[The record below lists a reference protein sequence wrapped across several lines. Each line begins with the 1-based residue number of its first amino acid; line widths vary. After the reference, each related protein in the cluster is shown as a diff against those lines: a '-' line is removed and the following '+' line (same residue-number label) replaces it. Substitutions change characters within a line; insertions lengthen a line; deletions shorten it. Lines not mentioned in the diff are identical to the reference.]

1 MFCGSAGCSGRLV
14 RRLIGGMLLVVA
26 WPVAIT
32 HGQQQPGS
40 PLAAPA
46 AAAIE
51 RGRQNLVT
59 HACYACH
66 GYAGQGSDVG
76 PRLDTNRMTLQAF
89 VNYVRKPARR
99 MPPYRTQTQISDA
112 ALGEIYTFLKSL
124 PPPPDP
130 KSIPLLNAD

>member
-1 MFCGSAGCSGRLV
+1 MCFWPAGCPERLV
-14 RRLIGGMLLVVA
+14 RRVIGGMLLVMA
-26 WPVAIT
+26 WPVAIA
-32 HGQQQPGS
+32 HGQQQPAS
-40 PLAAPA
+40 APPAPA

-51 RGRQNLVT
+51 QGRQKMVT

-76 PRLDTNRMTLQAF
+76 PRLDTNRLTLQAF

-99 MPPYRTQTQISDA
+99 MPPYRTQALISDA
-112 ALGEIYTFLKSL
+112 ALGEIYTFLKSQ

>member
-14 RRLIGGMLLVVA
+14 RRVIGGMLLVVA
-26 WPVAIT
+26 WPVTIT
-32 HGQQQPGS
+32 HGQQQPA
-40 PLAAPA
+40 AAPPA
-46 AAAIE
+46 PVAAAIE

-66 GYAGQGSDVG
+66 GYAGHGSDAG

-89 VNYVRKPARR
+89 VNYVRKPGRR
-99 MPPYRTQTQISDA
+99 MPPFRTQAQISDA

-130 KSIPLLNAD
+130 KSIPLLNVD

>member
-1 MFCGSAGCSGRLV
+1 MFFGSAGCSGRRV
-14 RRLIGGMLLVVA
+14 RRVIGGMLLVVA
-26 WPVAIT
+26 WPVAIA
-32 HGQQQPGS
+32 HGQQPAS
-40 PLAAPA
+40 APLAPA

-51 RGRQNLVT
+51 QGRQKLVT

-66 GYAGQGSDVG
+66 GYAGQGSDAG
-76 PRLDTNRMTLQAF
+76 PRLDTNRLTLQAF

-99 MPPYRTQTQISDA
+99 MPPFRTQAQISDA